1 MAHGIIVKPQ
11 TVTINQGN
19 TILVTAV
26 TGEIDPEGQEGFF
39 HRDTR
44 YISHYHFTLNK
55 HRLKYLSSTNLNYF
69 ISLSHFTNAKITA
82 RDVTVPEGAL
92 AVSLGRIAG
101 RGLHEDYEIIN
112 YSDQT
117 MRLSL
122 ELDIASDFAD
132 IFEVRGLHLHEKGTI
147 RTQWDEFRSRLS
159 TQYSND
165 GFRRGLAI
173 QPLNSTSPPVYANG
187 QIVFKIELEPRASWR
202 TCINFMVIGGDGNET
217 SPTERCFAIP
227 APDSEMERLRQR
239 WHAVTTKVESSHPL
253 FTESF
258 AQSLEDM
265 AALRLFEHDYD
276 EDVWIPAAGVPWFVT
291 VFGRDSLI
299 TAIQSMMISPGL
311 AEGALRKLAE
321 YQGKADDAERD
332 EQPGRILHE
341 LREGELAALNRIPF
355 GRYYGSVDATPLYL
369 IALSEAY
376 RWTGD
381 ASILDRYRPAAEGCL
396 RWIEEHGDLD
406 GDGFIEYLSR
416 SPEGLKNQGWKDSGD
431 SMVDEE
437 GKPGAPPI
445 ALSEVQGY
453 VYDAK
458 LRMAKIY
465 DVWGEPARAR
475 ELRSAAEALKQRFNE
490 TFWVEDLGAYALGLD
505 RDKRPLASM
514 TSNPGHCLWSGIVEE
529 KRAERLV
536 ARLMSEDMF
545 GGWGIRT
552 LSRDNLAYNPISYHR
567 GSVWPH
573 DTSLIA
579 AGFRRY
585 GFVEEANRLIGGLLE
600 ACQFFDQYRMPELF
614 AGFPKEPYRPPVPY
628 SDANVPQAWAAASL
642 FLLLQTMLGL
652 KPDAPKARLW
662 VNPALPDWLEEV
674 TLSRLKVGGDE
685 LALRFWRDGEATR
698 WELLEQKGRIEV
710 LQEEVQP

>member
-1 MAHGIIVKPQ
+1 MAHGIVVKPQ

-44 YISHYHFTLNK
+44 YISHYHFTLNR
-55 HRLKYLSSTNLNYF
+55 HQLKYLSSTNLNYF
-69 ISLSHFTNAKITA
+69 ISLSHFTNPKITA
-82 RDVTVPEGAL
+82 RDVTVPEGAV

-101 RGLHEDYEIIN
+101 RGLHEDYDIVN

-117 MRLSL
+117 LRLSL
-122 ELDIASDFAD
+122 ELDISSDFAD

-147 RTQWDEFRSRLS
+147 RTQWDEFRARLA
-159 TQYSND
+159 THYSNN
-165 GFRRGLAI
+165 GFRRGLVI
-173 QPLNSTSPPVYANG
+173 QSLNSTSPPVYANG
-187 QIVFKIELEPRASWR
+187 QIVFKIVLEPRASWR
-202 TCINFMVIGGDGNET
+202 TCINCVVIGADGNEI
-217 SPTERCFAIP
+217 SPTERCFAVP
-227 APDSEMERLRQR
+227 APDSEMEQLRKR
-239 WHAVTTKVESSHPL
+239 WHAVTTKVETSHPL
-253 FTESF
+253 FTDSV

-265 AALRLFEHDYD
+265 AALRLFEHDYG

-291 VFGRDSLI
+291 LFGRDSLI
-299 TAIQSMMISPGL
+299 TATQSMMISPQL

-321 YQGKADDAERD
+321 YQGSEDDAERD

-381 ASILDRYRPAAEGCL
+381 ATILERYRPTAENCL

-431 SMVDEE
+431 SMVDAD
-437 GKPGAPPI
+437 GKPAVPPI
-445 ALSEVQGY
+445 ALCEVQGY
-453 VYDAK
+453 IYDAK
-458 LRMAKIY
+458 LRMAEMY
-465 DVWGEPARAR
+465 DVWDESGRAR
-475 ELRSAAEALKQRFNE
+475 QLRSSADALKQRFNDS
-490 TFWVEDLGAYALGLD
+490 FWVEDLGAYALGLD
-505 RDKRPLASM
+505 RDNRPLASM

-529 KRAERLV
+529 KLAGRLV
-536 ARLMSEDMF
+536 ARLMAQDMF
-545 GGWGIRT
+545 SGWGIRT
-552 LSRDNLAYNPISYHR
+552 LSRDNPAYSPISYHR

-573 DTSLIA
+573 DNSLIA

-614 AGFPKEPYRPPVPY
+614 AGFPKEPHRPPVPY

-652 KPDAPKARLW
+652 RPDAPRSRLW
-662 VNPALPDWLEEV
+662 VNPALPDWLDEV
-674 TLSRLKVGGDE
+674 TLSRLKVGNDE
-685 LALRFWRDGEATR
+685 LTLRFWRHGEATR
-698 WELLEQKGRIEV
+698 WELLEQKGRLEV
-710 LQEEVQP
+710 RHEEVQR